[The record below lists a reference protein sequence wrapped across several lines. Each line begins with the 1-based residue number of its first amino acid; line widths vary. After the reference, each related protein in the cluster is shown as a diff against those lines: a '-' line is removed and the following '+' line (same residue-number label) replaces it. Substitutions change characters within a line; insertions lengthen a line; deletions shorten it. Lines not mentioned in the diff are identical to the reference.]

1 MILLVDSGSTKT
13 DWIALSDDGKHLF
26 KTKTLGL
33 NPQVLSQEI
42 IRERIVNNFELYK
55 HRNDVKELYFYG
67 AGCGVEKPRQ
77 LIKEVFNEVFSQATE
92 IRIKEDTYAAL
103 YATATMGEKSV
114 VCILGTGSNCS
125 YFDGQEIVQKVIS
138 LGYIVMDDAS
148 GNYFGRQLI
157 RDFKFGKIPN
167 ALAEKFESE
176 YDLSSES
183 IKNHLYKNPN
193 PNTYLA
199 TFARFLIEN
208 KDEEYCQG
216 IIKRGL
222 SLFIEHQVVLQFPD
236 AKDIPIHFV
245 GSIGFYLQRELKEVL
260 KEFDLTPGKILKRPI
275 EGLVAHHLEHILP
288 EDKVDKK

>member
-13 DWIALSDDGKHLF
+13 DWIALSDNGKHLF

-55 HRNDVKELYFYG
+55 HRNDVNELYFYG

-77 LIKEVFNEVFSQATE
+77 LIKEVFDEVFSQARE
-92 IRIKEDTYAAL
+92 IEIKEDTYAAL
-103 YATATMGEKSV
+103 YATSTQGEKSV
-114 VCILGTGSNCS
+114 ICILGTGSNCS
-125 YFDGQEIVQKVIS
+125 YFDGKNIEQKVIS

-157 RDFKFGKIPN
+157 RDYKFSKIPHD
-167 ALAEKFESE
+167 LATKFESE
-176 YDLSSES
+176 YDLSSEN

-208 KDEEYCQG
+208 KDEDYAQQL
-216 IIKRGL
+216 IKKGL
-222 SLFIEHQVVLQFPD
+222 ALFIEHQVILQFPN
-236 AKDIPIHFV
+236 AKEIPIHFV

-260 KEFDLTPGKILKRPI
+260 KDFGLTAGKILKRPI
-275 EGLVAHHLEHILP
+275 DGLVAHHLKHILT
-288 EDKVDKK
+288 

>member
-55 HRNDVKELYFYG
+55 HRNDVKGLYFYG

-77 LIKEVFNEVFSQATE
+77 LIKEVFDEIFSQANE
-92 IRIKEDTYAAL
+92 IIIKEDTYAAL
-103 YATATMGEKSV
+103 HATATQGEKSV

-125 YFDGQEIVQKVIS
+125 YYDGSNIVQKVIS

-157 RDFKFGKIPN
+157 RDYKFGKIPQK
-167 ALAEKFESE
+167 LAAKFESE
-176 YDLSSES
+176 YDLSSET
-183 IKNHLYKNPN
+183 IKNHLYKSPN

-216 IIKRGL
+216 IIKSGL
-222 SLFIEHQVVLQFPD
+222 ALFIEHQVILQFPD
-236 AKDIPIHFV
+236 AKEIPIHVV
-245 GSIGFYLQRELKEVL
+245 GSIGFYLQKELKEVL
-260 KEFDLTPGKILKRPI
+260 NDFNLTAGKILKRPI
-275 EGLVAHHLEHILP
+275 EGLVAHHLKHLL
-288 EDKVDKK
+288 K